1 MSQCTNASNQSHLFD
16 PEGAPSL
23 RLPRQVTHAFV
34 SGDELPMQLEDSF
47 EIREETA
54 QRLIGHRGGC
64 RLDILLGHVRL
75 YIASKRLLRTY
86 LQELEIPYVL
96 LLGVD

>member
-1 MSQCTNASNQSHLFD
+1 M
-16 PEGAPSL
+16 E
-23 RLPRQVTHAFV
+23 
-34 SGDELPMQLEDSF
+34 LEDSF

-75 YIASKRLLRTY
+75 YSASERIPRTC
-86 LQELEIPYVL
+86 LKELEIPHVL
-96 LLGVD
+96 FLGRDQLAKDVLVGPLTALRPSAVVVHGYRE